1 MRRPSTRWVRAAISN
16 PSAVSPQS
24 HAIVVPRDNPAK
36 ASWNTSQP
44 AATTP
49 TANAAM
55 THGSVSRQATRE
67 TMLATALAPSSHAVA
82 STPDVAAAHSGGVPL
97 LNTGLALG
105 GANLLPIKVDA
116 TLEYQPFSDLAAWPN
131 PFSLAN
137 NLVAGTLP
145 TYLLRGISTNTLLN
159 QLSTQLGTLT
169 GGLLGGNPLAVNIYL
184 TVPTR
189 TLPFMEP
196 MYLTG
201 DVLNMVSFGTL
212 GDPVYR
218 LANAFAPAMTSLV
231 NLGYTDV
238 TSPITGRIGKPL
250 VTEGALVG
258 QGEAT
263 LMARIQQ
270 LDPIYVDIPQSSLEV
285 LQLRKALSSGAL
297 KSEGNAARIQL
308 VLEDGSTYAHEG
320 KLQFA
325 GVTVNTTTGAVTL
338 RALVPNP
345 ERLLMPGMYV
355 RARLDKGTD
364 PEALLVPQPGIGRD
378 NTGKATALVVN
389 AENKVEQ
396 RKVEVSEAIGTNW
409 RVTDG
414 LKAGER
420 VIIEGSGKVRPGQ
433 SVRVVDVQPVAVNA
447 VSAVPAAAPTT
458 VAAK

>member
-1 MRRPSTRWVRAAISN
+1 MTPAFSTTPASNRLRASIALLFASSSLILAGCNDSQ
-16 PSAVSPQS
+16 SAVNTAPKDPEVGVVTLAPQS
-24 HAIVVPRDNPAK
+24 TTLKSELAGRTAAQMVAQIRPQVSGIVQKR
-36 ASWNTSQP
+36 
-44 AATTP
+44 
-49 TANAAM
+49 
-55 THGSVSRQATRE
+55 
-67 TMLATALAPSSHAVA
+67 
-82 STPDVAAAHSGGVPL
+82 
-97 LNTGLALG
+97 
-105 GANLLPIKVDA
+105 
-116 TLEYQPFSDLAAWPN
+116 
-131 PFSLAN
+131 
-137 NLVAGTLP
+137 
-145 TYLLRGISTNTLLN
+145 
-159 QLSTQLGTLT
+159 
-169 GGLLGGNPLAVNIYL
+169 
-184 TVPTR
+184 
-189 TLPFMEP
+189 
-196 MYLTG
+196 
-201 DVLNMVSFGTL
+201 
-212 GDPVYR
+212 
-218 LANAFAPAMTSLV
+218 AF
-231 NLGYTDV
+231 
-238 TSPITGRIGKPL
+238 
-250 VTEGALVG
+250 TEGAMVKAGELLY
-258 QGEAT
+258 QIDPASYQAAQASAKATLARAEAT
-263 LMARIQQ
+263 ASAARLKAKRQADLFAIEAISQQDNEDAQTALQQAEADVASARAALETASINLERTRIVSPIAGRVEASTVTPGALVTANQETALTTVQQ

-355 RARLDKGTD
+355 RARLDKCTD

>member
-1 MRRPSTRWVRAAISN
+1 MTPAFSTTPASNRLRASIALLFASSSLILAGCNDSQ
-16 PSAVSPQS
+16 SAVNTAPKDPEVGVVTLAPQS
-24 HAIVVPRDNPAK
+24 TTLKSELAGRTAAQMVAQIRPQVSGIVQKR
-36 ASWNTSQP
+36 
-44 AATTP
+44 
-49 TANAAM
+49 
-55 THGSVSRQATRE
+55 
-67 TMLATALAPSSHAVA
+67 
-82 STPDVAAAHSGGVPL
+82 
-97 LNTGLALG
+97 
-105 GANLLPIKVDA
+105 
-116 TLEYQPFSDLAAWPN
+116 
-131 PFSLAN
+131 
-137 NLVAGTLP
+137 
-145 TYLLRGISTNTLLN
+145 
-159 QLSTQLGTLT
+159 
-169 GGLLGGNPLAVNIYL
+169 
-184 TVPTR
+184 
-189 TLPFMEP
+189 
-196 MYLTG
+196 
-201 DVLNMVSFGTL
+201 
-212 GDPVYR
+212 
-218 LANAFAPAMTSLV
+218 AF
-231 NLGYTDV
+231 
-238 TSPITGRIGKPL
+238 
-250 VTEGALVG
+250 TEGAMVKAGELLY
-258 QGEAT
+258 QIDPASYQAAQASAKATLARAEAT
-263 LMARIQQ
+263 ASAARLKAKRQADLFAIEAISQQDNEDAQTALQQAEADVASARAALETASINLERTRIVSPIAGRVEASTVTPGALVTANQETALTTVQQ

-420 VIIEGSGKVRPGQ
+420 VIVEGSGKVRPGQ

-447 VSAVPAAAPTT
+447 VPAAAPTT

>member
-1 MRRPSTRWVRAAISN
+1 MTPAFSTTPASNRLRASIALLFASSSLILAGCNDSQ
-16 PSAVSPQS
+16 SAVNTAPKDPEVGVVTLAPQS
-24 HAIVVPRDNPAK
+24 TTLKSELAGRTAAQMVAQIRPQVSGIVQKR
-36 ASWNTSQP
+36 
-44 AATTP
+44 
-49 TANAAM
+49 
-55 THGSVSRQATRE
+55 
-67 TMLATALAPSSHAVA
+67 
-82 STPDVAAAHSGGVPL
+82 
-97 LNTGLALG
+97 
-105 GANLLPIKVDA
+105 
-116 TLEYQPFSDLAAWPN
+116 
-131 PFSLAN
+131 
-137 NLVAGTLP
+137 
-145 TYLLRGISTNTLLN
+145 
-159 QLSTQLGTLT
+159 
-169 GGLLGGNPLAVNIYL
+169 
-184 TVPTR
+184 
-189 TLPFMEP
+189 
-196 MYLTG
+196 
-201 DVLNMVSFGTL
+201 
-212 GDPVYR
+212 
-218 LANAFAPAMTSLV
+218 AF
-231 NLGYTDV
+231 
-238 TSPITGRIGKPL
+238 
-250 VTEGALVG
+250 TEGAMVKAGELLY
-258 QGEAT
+258 QIDPASYQAAQASAKATLARAEAT
-263 LMARIQQ
+263 ASAARLKAKRQADLFAIEAISQQDNEDAQTALQQAEADVASARAALETASINLERTRIVSPIAGRVEASTVTPGALVTANQETALTTVQQ

>member
-1 MRRPSTRWVRAAISN
+1 MTPILDSHRLRASIALLFASSSLILAGCNDSQ
-16 PSAVSPQS
+16 SAVNTAPKDPEVGVVTLAPQS
-24 HAIVVPRDNPAK
+24 TTLKSELAGRTAAQMVAQIRPQVSGIVQKR
-36 ASWNTSQP
+36 
-44 AATTP
+44 
-49 TANAAM
+49 
-55 THGSVSRQATRE
+55 
-67 TMLATALAPSSHAVA
+67 
-82 STPDVAAAHSGGVPL
+82 
-97 LNTGLALG
+97 
-105 GANLLPIKVDA
+105 
-116 TLEYQPFSDLAAWPN
+116 
-131 PFSLAN
+131 
-137 NLVAGTLP
+137 
-145 TYLLRGISTNTLLN
+145 
-159 QLSTQLGTLT
+159 
-169 GGLLGGNPLAVNIYL
+169 
-184 TVPTR
+184 
-189 TLPFMEP
+189 
-196 MYLTG
+196 
-201 DVLNMVSFGTL
+201 
-212 GDPVYR
+212 
-218 LANAFAPAMTSLV
+218 AF
-231 NLGYTDV
+231 
-238 TSPITGRIGKPL
+238 
-250 VTEGALVG
+250 TEGAMVKAGELLY
-258 QGEAT
+258 QIDPASYQAAQASAKATLARAEAT
-263 LMARIQQ
+263 ASAARLKAKRQADLFAIEAISQQDNEDAQTALQQAEADVASARAALETASINLERTRIVSPIAGRVEASTVTPGALVTANQETALTTVQQ

>member
-1 MRRPSTRWVRAAISN
+1 MTPAFSTTPASNRLRASIALLFASSSLILAGCNDSQ
-16 PSAVSPQS
+16 SAVNTAPKDPEVGVVTLAPQS
-24 HAIVVPRDNPAK
+24 TTLKSELAGRTAAQMVAQIRPQVSGIVQKR
-36 ASWNTSQP
+36 
-44 AATTP
+44 
-49 TANAAM
+49 
-55 THGSVSRQATRE
+55 
-67 TMLATALAPSSHAVA
+67 
-82 STPDVAAAHSGGVPL
+82 
-97 LNTGLALG
+97 
-105 GANLLPIKVDA
+105 
-116 TLEYQPFSDLAAWPN
+116 
-131 PFSLAN
+131 
-137 NLVAGTLP
+137 
-145 TYLLRGISTNTLLN
+145 
-159 QLSTQLGTLT
+159 
-169 GGLLGGNPLAVNIYL
+169 
-184 TVPTR
+184 
-189 TLPFMEP
+189 
-196 MYLTG
+196 
-201 DVLNMVSFGTL
+201 
-212 GDPVYR
+212 
-218 LANAFAPAMTSLV
+218 AF
-231 NLGYTDV
+231 
-238 TSPITGRIGKPL
+238 
-250 VTEGALVG
+250 TEGAMVKAGELLY
-258 QGEAT
+258 QIDPASYQAAQASAKATLARAEAT
-263 LMARIQQ
+263 ASAARLKAKRQADLFAIEAISQQDNEDAQTALQQAEADVASARAALETASINLERTRIVSPIAGRVEASTVTPGALVTANQETALTTVQQ

-396 RKVEVSEAIGTNW
+396 RKVEVAEAIGTNW
-409 RVTDG
+409 RVTDV

-420 VIIEGSGKVRPGQ
+420 VIVEGSGKVRPGQ

-447 VSAVPAAAPTT
+447 ASAVPAAAATT

>member
-1 MRRPSTRWVRAAISN
+1 MTPAFSTTPASNRLRASIALLFASSSLILAGCNDSQ
-16 PSAVSPQS
+16 SAVNTAPKDPEVGVVTLAPQS
-24 HAIVVPRDNPAK
+24 TTLKSELAGRTAAQMVAQIRPQVSGIVQKR
-36 ASWNTSQP
+36 
-44 AATTP
+44 
-49 TANAAM
+49 
-55 THGSVSRQATRE
+55 
-67 TMLATALAPSSHAVA
+67 
-82 STPDVAAAHSGGVPL
+82 
-97 LNTGLALG
+97 
-105 GANLLPIKVDA
+105 
-116 TLEYQPFSDLAAWPN
+116 
-131 PFSLAN
+131 
-137 NLVAGTLP
+137 
-145 TYLLRGISTNTLLN
+145 
-159 QLSTQLGTLT
+159 
-169 GGLLGGNPLAVNIYL
+169 
-184 TVPTR
+184 
-189 TLPFMEP
+189 
-196 MYLTG
+196 
-201 DVLNMVSFGTL
+201 
-212 GDPVYR
+212 
-218 LANAFAPAMTSLV
+218 AF
-231 NLGYTDV
+231 
-238 TSPITGRIGKPL
+238 
-250 VTEGALVG
+250 TEGAMVKAGELLY
-258 QGEAT
+258 QIDPASYQAAQASAKATLARAEAT
-263 LMARIQQ
+263 ASAARLKAKRQADLFAIEAISQQDNEDAQTALQQAEADVASARAALETASINLERTRIVSPIAGRVEASTVTPGALVTANQETALTTVQQ

-396 RKVEVSEAIGTNW
+396 RKVEVAEAIGTNW

>member
-1 MRRPSTRWVRAAISN
+1 MTPILDSHRLRASIALLFASSSLILAGCNDSQ
-16 PSAVSPQS
+16 SATNTAPKDPEVGVVTLAPQS
-24 HAIVVPRDNPAK
+24 TTLKSELAGRTAAQMVAQIRPQVGGIVQKR
-36 ASWNTSQP
+36 
-44 AATTP
+44 
-49 TANAAM
+49 
-55 THGSVSRQATRE
+55 
-67 TMLATALAPSSHAVA
+67 
-82 STPDVAAAHSGGVPL
+82 
-97 LNTGLALG
+97 
-105 GANLLPIKVDA
+105 
-116 TLEYQPFSDLAAWPN
+116 
-131 PFSLAN
+131 
-137 NLVAGTLP
+137 
-145 TYLLRGISTNTLLN
+145 
-159 QLSTQLGTLT
+159 
-169 GGLLGGNPLAVNIYL
+169 
-184 TVPTR
+184 
-189 TLPFMEP
+189 
-196 MYLTG
+196 
-201 DVLNMVSFGTL
+201 
-212 GDPVYR
+212 
-218 LANAFAPAMTSLV
+218 AF
-231 NLGYTDV
+231 
-238 TSPITGRIGKPL
+238 
-250 VTEGALVG
+250 TEGAMVKAGELLY
-258 QGEAT
+258 QIDPASYQSAQASAKATLARAEAT
-263 LMARIQQ
+263 ASAARLKAKRQADLFAIEAISQQDNEDAQTALQQAEADVASARAALETASINLERTRIVSPIAGRVEASTVTPGALVTANQETALTTVQQ

-396 RKVEVSEAIGTNW
+396 RNVEVSEAIGTNW